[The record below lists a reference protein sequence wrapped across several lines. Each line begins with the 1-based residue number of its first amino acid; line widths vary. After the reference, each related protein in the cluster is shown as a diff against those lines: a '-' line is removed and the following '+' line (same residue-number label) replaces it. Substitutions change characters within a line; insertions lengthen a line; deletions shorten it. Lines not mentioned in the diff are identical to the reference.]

1 MNKDLLSKNFLRNQI
16 TSALH
21 TYFAKLEHATP
32 NDLYQLVLEEVESP
46 LLELIMQKT
55 NGNQSLA
62 AKWLGLN
69 RGTLRKLLAKYELS
83 DIS

>member
-1 MNKDLLSKNFLRNQI
+1 MNKHSLSKNFLHNQI
-16 TSALH
+16 TSALQ
-21 TYFAKLEHATP
+21 TYFAKLEQVAP
-32 NDLYQLVLEEVESP
+32 NDLYQLVLAEVEGP
-46 LLELIMQKT
+46 LLEFIMQKT

-69 RGTLRKLLAKYELS
+69 RGTLRKLLAKYQLS